1 MDDGRGRPPQE
12 LVPAGA
18 DEDERPVNPEKAE
31 PEEEEPDAPLNLS
44 LKAPPSAPPSAPVPS
59 ACRSCAYR
67 TFYPEVLAMHRRLQH
82 RDAPAQ
88 RGGPRPGWAHLTGC
102 PPALKGKDVAPLP
115 AFARAHPRR
124 TKSPPRPREK
134 PPGNPSLAP
143 RRSPVRLPPP
153 DVQEAQ
159 RQLRGDAPSRLQPPR
174 LAEPSRKSFSRGR
187 SILERPGPPDHA
199 PLRGGGVAWRS
210 DAARLCFGPLP
221 PIDFGEPSSKR
232 FKYVADAGVF
242 GGSVGAASSRLLI
255 GGGRG
260 GKSAAQPPPDSLG
273 PSKSSS
279 GGAVGGGLE
288 GDWTMMNLLGSC
300 SANQL
305 ASLYRGA
312 PPPPAHAG
320 LANPRAGTAGVST
333 DGR

>member
-1 MDDGRGRPPQE
+1 MSSS
-12 LVPAGA
+12 LTA
-18 DEDERPVNPEKAE
+18 DEDERPVNPKKAE
-31 PEEEEPDAPLNLS
+31 LEEEPDAPLNLS

-59 ACRSCAYR
+59 ACRSCTYQ
-67 TFYPEVLAMHRRLQH
+67 TFYPEILVMHRRLQH
-82 RDAPAQ
+82 RDAPAK
-88 RGGPRPGWAHLTGC
+88 RSGPGPGWTRLTGC

-143 RRSPVRLPPP
+143 RHSPMRPPPP

-159 RQLRGDAPSRLQPPR
+159 RQLQGDAPSRLQPPR
-174 LAEPSRKSFSRGR
+174 FAEPSRKSFSRGR
-187 SILERPGPPDHA
+187 SVLERPGPPDHA

-221 PIDFGEPSSKR
+221 PMDFGESSSKR
-232 FKYVADAGVF
+232 FKYVADTGVF
-242 GGSVGAASSRLLI
+242 GGPVGAASSRLLM

-260 GKSAAQPPPDSLG
+260 GKSAAQHPPDSLG
-273 PSKSSS
+273 PSKSS
-279 GGAVGGGLE
+279 GAVGGGLE
-288 GDWTMMNLLGSC
+288 GDWAMMNLLGSC

-305 ASLYRGA
+305 ASLYHGA
-312 PPPPAHAG
+312 PPPSAHAG

-333 DGR
+333 DWR